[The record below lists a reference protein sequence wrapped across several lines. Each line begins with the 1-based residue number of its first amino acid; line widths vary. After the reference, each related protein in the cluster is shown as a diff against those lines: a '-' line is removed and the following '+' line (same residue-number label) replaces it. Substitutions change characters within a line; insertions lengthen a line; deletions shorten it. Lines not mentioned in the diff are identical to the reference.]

1 MHLSLEYMALRSSTQ
16 ATYSLRD
23 GIIRVFLILC
33 RGMKSELREIDLYPP
48 LEKFLTHQGYLVHA
62 EVLLSDISAIKEGRL
77 LVVEVKLRFNLDVI
91 LQAIERQRAADAV
104 YIAVPIRGFRRYPQR
119 WKTIRS
125 LCFRL
130 SIGVF
135 FVRFVDGRDP
145 EVEVA
150 LSRQEKS
157 RRTSKEKLLFLQ
169 EIEHRG
175 TNRNTGGSTRVP
187 LFTAYRKEAL
197 RIAKCLAEHGPL
209 SPQELCTHGCVQA
222 SGSILL
228 KNYYGWF
235 ERIARGVYQ
244 LSKKGRKALEEY
256 SSVS

>member
-1 MHLSLEYMALRSSTQ
+1 
-16 ATYSLRD
+16 
-23 GIIRVFLILC
+23 
-33 RGMKSELREIDLYPP
+33 MKSELREIDLYPP

-62 EVLLSDISAIKEGRL
+62 EVVLSDISATKEGML

-91 LQAIERQRAADAV
+91 LQALERQRAADAV
-104 YIAVPIRGFRRYPQR
+104 YIAVPIRNFRRYPQR
-119 WKTIRS
+119 WKTIRA
-125 LCFRL
+125 LCSRL
-130 SIGVF
+130 SIGIL

-150 LSRQEKS
+150 LPRKEVA

-169 EIEHRG
+169 EIEQRG
-175 TNRNTGGSTRVP
+175 VNRNTGGCTRVP

-197 RIAKCLAEHGPL
+197 RIARCLKEHGPL
-209 SPQELCTHGCVQA
+209 SPRELRTLGCASA

-235 ERIARGVYQ
+235 QRIERGVYQ
-244 LSKKGRKALEEY
+244 LSEKGRKALEEY